1 MSRGG
6 PLPCHVARIS
16 ILVPSSPRH
25 AQRRQSSGLE
35 VGTRRPHRPSPNA
48 SGAGQGLQ
56 PSPARKC
63 LQMLPTSARHTRARS
78 AHMMHIT
85 RLFCTRSRRH
95 AQRRATKQIVGN
107 LERSGR
113 TGGSSVEVLV
123 LHTFYVAGLRLGGP
137 AGSQGAAIFP
147 CLGLAGASGQRVSGL
162 GLVSQRRTLKQIAL

>member
-1 MSRGG
+1 MVGPSPVTWLGLVYLSHLLHGTHSAGRAAGWKLELGG
-6 PLPCHVARIS
+6 
-16 ILVPSSPRH
+16 
-25 AQRRQSSGLE
+25 
-35 VGTRRPHRPSPNA
+35 PSPNA

-78 AHMMHIT
+78 AHMTHIT

-123 LHTFYVAGLRLGGP
+123 LHTFYVAGLSLDLVDQREARGLPFSLVLDSP
-137 AGSQGAAIFP
+137 A
-147 CLGLAGASGQRVSGL
+147 R
-162 GLVSQRRTLKQIAL
+162 LVSVCLVWVS